1 MLTVTE
7 RLLTD
12 GSVSLRE
19 NSPTDSEM
27 LYRGRM
33 APLSR
38 SMFLNTEVIPY
49 EAHESMIQK
58 YFRADTKDCWF
69 VIESAQKPVGTI
81 ALYNFE
87 DHGRRSEW
95 GRFVIAPESR
105 GLGFGRRALRL
116 FMEYAKTSGR
126 SLHSEVLSTN
136 VVPLHL
142 YRDLGFVEKAVR
154 EDGGRS
160 FVELSVDLMS
170 GGAYHC
176 THDHRSH
183 LIPRNGAALA
193 IRTPAATRPESQ
205 LRHLLYKLEK
215 WIGGGNVGEGGCRRI
230 RERRKIVRKHPPGD
244 HEYRHLSLCYRL
256 IRAIERRRRLAAC
269 CDS

>member
-95 GRFVIAPESR
+95 GRFVIAW
-105 GLGFGRRALRL
+105 
-116 FMEYAKTSGR
+116 TW
-126 SLHSEVLSTN
+126 
-136 VVPLHL
+136 
-142 YRDLGFVEKAVR
+142 
-154 EDGGRS
+154 
-160 FVELSVDLMS
+160 
-170 GGAYHC
+170 
-176 THDHRSH
+176 
-183 LIPRNGAALA
+183 
-193 IRTPAATRPESQ
+193 IRTPCLEAVNGICEDVGREVGA
-205 LRHLLYKLEK
+205 LRSAL
-215 WIGGGNVGEGGCRRI
+215 N
-230 RERRKIVRKHPPGD
+230 
-244 HEYRHLSLCYRL
+244 
-256 IRAIERRRRLAAC
+256 
-269 CDS
+269 